1 MGNIVIHEL
10 GVLRTQVLLHNF
22 NLAQY
27 LIIPTNLPILSLTDS
42 FPLYI
47 FLKWFVKIKG
57 SVFNS
62 VNASVSISCDSQ
74 RGFDIVNFYF
84 HSVQD

>member
-42 FPLYI
+42 SSLYFFKVI
-47 FLKWFVKIKG
+47 
-57 SVFNS
+57 
-62 VNASVSISCDSQ
+62 C
-74 RGFDIVNFYF
+74 
-84 HSVQD
+84 